1 MMDHGLHTMVLHYLL
16 IYLHGIDVSCK
27 TVKGKKVRKVVEIT
41 FEFGIRVA
49 QPILTAV
56 EPLLIRYC
64 RSCV

>member
-1 MMDHGLHTMVLHYLL
+1 MDHGLHTMVLHYLL

-27 TVKGKKVRKVVEIT
+27 TVYGKKVCEVVEIT
-41 FEFGIRVA
+41 FKVGIRFA

-56 EPLLIRYC
+56 EPLLIQYC